1 MRRPRFEIASV
12 KIIECAFK
20 DALADVANRN
30 TVRDVAQR
38 MAGDAGETV
47 ARDIAKR
54 LLGNLPA
61 DTTVNVTGQQLD
73 DFANG
78 KVDVSAEIKN
88 GLANYLHAWH
98 AVFYAKLD
106 KLRSAYDDQPK
117 SMGIPPQ
124 PYVNPDP
131 KIAAAQAM
139 YLAALAAARPPELAR
154 TTPLPPGPSKPAAL
168 RPGFV

>member
-1 MRRPRFEIASV
+1 
-12 KIIECAFK
+12 
-20 DALADVANRN
+20 
-30 TVRDVAQR
+30 

-54 LLGNLPA
+54 LLGNLSA

-106 KLRSAYDDQPK
+106 KLSSPAYDDQPK

-131 KIAAAQAM
+131 KS
-139 YLAALAAARPPELAR
+139 LRRRPCTLPAALAAARPPELAR